1 MNVMSNKSKKFW
13 ETCDTTFAHITPN
26 RWLKSKD
33 QLVNS
38 FSSHFY
44 TFDPKNKVVVDYG
57 IGAAHLG
64 IYLLENKNI
73 KKYVGIDIA
82 QRSLDAAKLNLS
94 KYDQKKIDL
103 ELAPIDFSSI
113 GADIFCSFAVIQHFP
128 DRQYLDEF
136 LINLR
141 NSGIPELI
149 LQIRHAKVNTFSND
163 YDTQNGAMMACRTNK
178 GYVSK
183 VLQYYACVKDSEID
197 AKTKYHTLYFKRI
210 K

>member
-1 MNVMSNKSKKFW
+1 MNNKSKKFW

-26 RWLKSKD
+26 RWLKSKES
-33 QLVNS
+33 LVNS
-38 FSSHFY
+38 FSGHFSI
-44 TFDPKNKVVVDYG
+44 FNPDNKVIVDYG

-64 IYLLENKNI
+64 IYLLSKKNI
-73 KKYVGIDIA
+73 KKYIGIDIA
-82 QRSLDAAKLNLS
+82 QRSLDAARLNLS
-94 KYDQKKIDL
+94 KYDQKKI
-103 ELAPIDFSSI
+103 ELSLTPIDFSSTR
-113 GADIFCSFAVIQHFP
+113 ADIFCSFAVIQHFP

-149 LQIRHAKVNTFSND
+149 LQIRHAPVNTFSND

-178 GYVSK
+178 GYVTK
-183 VLQYYACVKDSEID
+183 VLQNYECVKDSKID
-197 AKTKYHTLYFKRI
+197 AKTKYHTLYFKKI